1 MDDWMYTE
9 AAVVEKNERAKQAR
23 DMKPIR
29 AQVEENVQTRAYVR
43 EMAWH
48 AVFYVWLADRVSS
61 GKAKLRTDFF

>member
-1 MDDWMYTE
+1 
-9 AAVVEKNERAKQAR
+9 
-23 DMKPIR
+23 MKPIR

-43 EMAWH
+43 EKAWH